1 MPDHSQMA
9 SEEISGVVPTD
20 PTSSPASAAH
30 ARADE
35 LADALHEVSN
45 ALTVILGWLER
56 ARTESHSPSAVGRAL
71 DIAAARA
78 SQARDL
84 VRRAIGAE
92 VQGSAP
98 RPAASIVAE
107 TVIGLEPEARREGIK
122 VDVIADRVA
131 ERLFVA
137 PTSSVAQIL
146 INLLLNAISVSPR
159 GAAVTIDI
167 RVHHDRRRVVFGVSD
182 EGPGIPEDRRA
193 TLFTAGVSTRPG
205 GAGIGLRHAAGL
217 ARAAGGELTLVDA
230 ARGARFE
237 LSWPLAGDAPLP
249 HEARAHRIT
258 LVSGGSSSVST
269 RKPSLAGAR
278 ILLVEDDDAV
288 IDLLD
293 TALTARGAD
302 VVSIKSHR
310 ELGSALAGGPF
321 DAALFDISPIRDD
334 IEGALAE
341 VRRTSNDVRVVL
353 ISGSA
358 VHMPNLPAEWVTAWV
373 RKPFE
378 VGEVIQALDPQGRT
392 RLPSQAG
399 SQASPRPP
407 ASGDPRKA

>member
-1 MPDHSQMA
+1 MA
-9 SEEISGVVPTD
+9 SEEISGVVPTA
-20 PTSSPASAAH
+20 PTRSPASAAND
-30 ARADE
+30 RADE

-45 ALTVILGWLER
+45 ALTVILGWIER
-56 ARTESHSPSAVGRAL
+56 ARTEGSSPSAVGRAL
-71 DIAAARA
+71 DIAATRA
-78 SQARDL
+78 AQARDL

-107 TVIGLEPEARREGIK
+107 TVIGLEPEARREGVKI
-122 VDVIADRVA
+122 DVIADRTA
-131 ERLFVA
+131 ERLLVA

-146 INLLLNAISVSPR
+146 INLLLNAIGVSPR

-167 RVHHDRRRVVFGVSD
+167 RFHEGRRRVIFGVSD
-182 EGPGIPEDRRA
+182 EGPGIPEERRA

-230 ARGARFE
+230 THGARFE
-237 LSWPLAGDAPLP
+237 LSWPLTGEAPSSRP
-249 HEARAHRIT
+249 HRIT

-269 RKPSLAGAR
+269 RKQNLAGAR
-278 ILLVEDDDAV
+278 ILLLEDDDAV

-302 VVSIKSHR
+302 VVSIKSHA
-310 ELGSALAGGPF
+310 ELGRALAGGRF
-321 DAALFDISPIRDD
+321 DVALVDISPIRDD

-341 VRRTSNDVRVVL
+341 V
-353 ISGSA
+353 
-358 VHMPNLPAEWVTAWV
+358 
-373 RKPFE
+373 
-378 VGEVIQALDPQGRT
+378 
-392 RLPSQAG
+392 
-399 SQASPRPP
+399 
-407 ASGDPRKA
+407 